1 MTSDLMYRRHSV
13 IAIWSLL
20 VIGALY
26 LFYFEPGKTG
36 FFPPCLFRMLTGL
49 TCPGCGTTRALH
61 QILHGHFDAAF
72 MLNPLF
78 LIAIP
83 FLLIAF
89 LRYSVIV
96 MRGGIPRKN
105 ALPAPYIYAIFFIVL
120 SFWIF
125 RNTPFYPFVS

>member
-1 MTSDLMYRRHSV
+1 MPDELANSRLTV
-13 IAIWSLL
+13 IAIWLFL
-20 VIGALY
+20 PAAAAY
-26 LFYFEPGKTG
+26 LFVFEPGRSG
-36 FFPPCLFRMLTGL
+36 FFPPCPFRALTAF

-61 QILHGHFDAAF
+61 QLLHGHIQTAF
-72 MLNPLF
+72 MLNPLL

-83 FLLIAF
+83 FLVYAL

-105 ALPAPYIYAIFFIVL
+105 ALPAPYIYALFFIVL